1 MGQVIDDLDKQLPGL
16 IPDGYH
22 AKWMGMVRDMK
33 DSNAA
38 FGLAFGVAALFIYI
52 VLASQFESFIHPV
65 TIMLS
70 LPLAMIGAFLGL
82 YVNGSAISIGAM
94 IGIILLMGLVTKNA
108 ILLVDAAIHFQRQGL
123 APKAAMLAAG
133 PLRLRPIL
141 MTTSAMVLGMLPT
154 ALGKGLGSE
163 FRGPMAIAVIGG
175 VISSTFLTLLVV
187 PVMYMAIEAL
197 RQGSRRAVAKLFGLE
212 ARPDPVL
219 VPRDSDHPKPAA
231 AE

>member
-1 MGQVIDDLDKQLPGL
+1 
-16 IPDGYH
+16 
-22 AKWMGMVRDMK
+22 VRDH
-33 DSNAA
+33 
-38 FGLAFGVAALFIYI
+38 GEPPE
-52 VLASQFESFIHPV
+52 Q
-65 TIMLS
+65 
-70 LPLAMIGAFLGL
+70 
-82 YVNGSAISIGAM
+82 
-94 IGIILLMGLVTKNA
+94 
-108 ILLVDAAIHFQRQGL
+108 AIHE
-123 APKAAMLAAG
+123 AG
-133 PLRLRPIL
+133 PERLRPIL
-141 MTTSAMVLGMLPT
+141 MTSAAMVLGMLPT
-154 ALGKGLGSE
+154 AISHGEGSE